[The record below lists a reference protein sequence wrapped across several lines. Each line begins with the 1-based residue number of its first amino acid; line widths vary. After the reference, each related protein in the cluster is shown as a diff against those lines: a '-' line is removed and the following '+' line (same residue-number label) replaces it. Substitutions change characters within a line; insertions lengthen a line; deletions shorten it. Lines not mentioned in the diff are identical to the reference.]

1 MTQLRFALAQ
11 IDTCVGALDAN
22 AAKVLDYSRKAA
34 AGDAQVAVFPE
45 MTLTGYPIEDL
56 ALRRTFRQ
64 AAWDKANELAGQL
77 QDEGLGHLFVVVGTV
92 GTDRETSKPRNRLV
106 VLHEGVVWTGYDKHF
121 LPNYGVFDE
130 FRIFSAGNR
139 SVTLEVNGT
148 TIGVAICE
156 DIWQDGGPVAELATK
171 NIDLLLTINGSPYE
185 EGKTNTRFELAQR
198 RAAEVNAPLIY
209 LNQVG
214 GQDDLVFDGG
224 SFVVDA
230 DGTLLER
237 SPMFMEDLTF
247 WDFDAAADHQTKS
260 TIVAELDPDEEV
272 YTLACLASRITWPR
286 TISTV

>member
-247 WDFDAAADHQTKS
+247 WDFDAAADHQTK
-260 TIVAELDPDEEV
+260 
-272 YTLACLASRITWPR
+272 
-286 TISTV
+286 

>member
-106 VLHEGVVWTGYDKHF
+106 MLHEGVVWTGFPLDKTHHTSF
-121 LPNYGVFDE
+121 HGV
-130 FRIFSAGNR
+130 GP
-139 SVTLEVNGT
+139 
-148 TIGVAICE
+148 
-156 DIWQDGGPVAELATK
+156 GG
-171 NIDLLLTINGSPYE
+171 
-185 EGKTNTRFELAQR
+185 
-198 RAAEVNAPLIY
+198 
-209 LNQVG
+209 
-214 GQDDLVFDGG
+214 
-224 SFVVDA
+224 
-230 DGTLLER
+230 
-237 SPMFMEDLTF
+237 
-247 WDFDAAADHQTKS
+247 
-260 TIVAELDPDEEV
+260 
-272 YTLACLASRITWPR
+272 
-286 TISTV
+286 

>member
-106 VLHEGVVWTGYDKHF
+106 VMHEGVV
-121 LPNYGVFDE
+121 
-130 FRIFSAGNR
+130 
-139 SVTLEVNGT
+139 
-148 TIGVAICE
+148 
-156 DIWQDGGPVAELATK
+156 
-171 NIDLLLTINGSPYE
+171 
-185 EGKTNTRFELAQR
+185 
-198 RAAEVNAPLIY
+198 
-209 LNQVG
+209 
-214 GQDDLVFDGG
+214 
-224 SFVVDA
+224 
-230 DGTLLER
+230 
-237 SPMFMEDLTF
+237 
-247 WDFDAAADHQTKS
+247 
-260 TIVAELDPDEEV
+260 
-272 YTLACLASRITWPR
+272 
-286 TISTV
+286 